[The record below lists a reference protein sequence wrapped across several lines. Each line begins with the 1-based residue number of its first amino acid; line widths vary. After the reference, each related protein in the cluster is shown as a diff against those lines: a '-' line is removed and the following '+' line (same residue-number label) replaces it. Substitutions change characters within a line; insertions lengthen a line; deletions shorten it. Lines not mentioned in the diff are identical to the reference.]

1 MRKNKFSKPI
11 DLVTYEEIRTET
23 NKDEE
28 VYPRNTQQRF
38 HNTLE
43 EDLEFKKVHLIEN
56 LKGAI
61 KLEEN
66 FNDIEVKGE

>member
-1 MRKNKFSKPI
+1 
-11 DLVTYEEIRTET
+11 
-23 NKDEE
+23 
-28 VYPRNTQQRF
+28 
-38 HNTLE
+38 LE